1 MEFQALLI
9 TFREALEALLI
20 IGIIT
25 TYLKQVKRPEY
36 TKLVWL
42 GAGLAVIASF
52 GVALL
57 FQVVLS
63 GFAAMGSEMYLKIG
77 IMLVSTLLLTQ
88 MVFWMAKQSRE
99 LKGKMEGKLD
109 QYITAGNVV
118 GMVIH
123 SFLVVLREGVET
135 VFFFAAIT
143 GGNIGAAMKGWG
155 AISGIVLA
163 FALNYLIFRGS
174 MKISPKVFF
183 KATGVFIIL
192 IAAGL
197 LVQAVAMM
205 QDLKI
210 IGTVMPHVYDLT
222 WFMPEHPIDQE
233 HYIRDTGHAPLI
245 SGQVGIFLKALF
257 GYSSMP
263 SLEQV
268 LAYVGYFAALYILI
282 GRRGAP
288 EKAEEKNGE
297 TEDEKNENLQGVFYP
312 KAKAV
317 KK

>member
-1 MEFQALLI
+1 MEFQAFLI

-36 TKLVWL
+36 NKLVWL

-63 GFAAMGSEMYLKIG
+63 GFAAMGSEMYLKIS
-77 IMLVSTLLLTQ
+77 IMLVSTFLLTQ
-88 MVFWMAKQSRE
+88 MVFWMAKQTRE

-109 QYITAGNVV
+109 QFITAGNVI
-118 GMVIH
+118 GMVVH

-155 AISGIVLA
+155 AISGILVA
-163 FALNYLIFRGS
+163 FLVNYLIFRGS
-174 MKISPKVFF
+174 MKVSPKIFF
-183 KATGVFIIL
+183 KATGVFVIL

-197 LVQAVAMM
+197 LVQAVAIM
-205 QDLKI
+205 QDLNI
-210 IGTVMPHVYDLT
+210 IGTVIPHLYDLT
-222 WFMPEHPIDQE
+222 WFMPEHPIDE
-233 HYIRDTGHAPLI
+233 LHYIRDTGKEPFL
-245 SGQVGIFLKALF
+245 SGQVGIFFKALF

-268 LAYVGYFAALYILI
+268 LVYVGYFAALYLLI
-282 GRRGAP
+282 GRRAGEKSDDEGNGAFQHQP
-288 EKAEEKNGE
+288 
-297 TEDEKNENLQGVFYP
+297 
-312 KAKAV
+312 KAV
-317 KK
+317 KKA